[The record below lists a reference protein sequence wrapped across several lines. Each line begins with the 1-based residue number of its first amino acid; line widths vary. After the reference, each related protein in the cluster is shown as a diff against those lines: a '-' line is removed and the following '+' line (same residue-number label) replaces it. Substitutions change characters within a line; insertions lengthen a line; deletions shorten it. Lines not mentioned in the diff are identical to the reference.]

1 MPLDVGL
8 CERCN
13 PLGLRDASSSQVHG
27 IAIAGVILFVVFLAI
42 AGRFVL
48 AGIGPFAGSVTG
60 VVPDGS
66 GLAITLSVTNRGTSA
81 GQTTCRV
88 TDPADRT
95 GNLGAFLLS
104 PSVDGGKTVVVHR
117 THHGAGPDRSAAGG
131 RMQRAVTASAPTTT
145 VGPAADDPPTAWR
158 DELAFSLDIAERAGA
173 VLMDRYERLER
184 IDYKSAR
191 DVVTEADHLSEA
203 LILEAIRARYP
214 G

>member
-66 GLAITLSVTNRGTSA
+66 GLAITLSVTNHGTSA

-131 RMQRAVTASAPTTT
+131 RMQRAVTAIRTDDDGRASGRRLADGVAPTSSPSRSTSPI
-145 VGPAADDPPTAWR
+145 GPGP
-158 DELAFSLDIAERAGA
+158 S
-173 VLMDRYERLER
+173 
-184 IDYKSAR
+184 
-191 DVVTEADHLSEA
+191 
-203 LILEAIRARYP
+203 
-214 G
+214 

>member
-1 MPLDVGL
+1 VPLDVGL

-27 IAIAGVILFVVFLAI
+27 IAIAGVTLFVVFLAV

-60 VVPDGS
+60 VAPDGS
-66 GLAITLSVTNRGTSA
+66 GLAITLSVTNHGTSA

-104 PSVDGGKTVVVHR
+104 PSVDGGKTVVFTER
-117 THHGAGPDRSAAGG
+117 TKALGPTVRPLAAEC
-131 RMQRAVTASAPTTT
+131 SAP
-145 VGPAADDPPTAWR
+145 
-158 DELAFSLDIAERAGA
+158 
-173 VLMDRYERLER
+173 
-184 IDYKSAR
+184 
-191 DVVTEADHLSEA
+191 
-203 LILEAIRARYP
+203 
-214 G
+214 